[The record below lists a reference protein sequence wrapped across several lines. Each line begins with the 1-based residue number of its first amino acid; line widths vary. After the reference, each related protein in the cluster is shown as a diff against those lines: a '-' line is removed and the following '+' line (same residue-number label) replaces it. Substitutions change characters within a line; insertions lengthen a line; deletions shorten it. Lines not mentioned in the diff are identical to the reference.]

1 MLFELDDRRE
11 FSEFILL
18 AILKFMERYE
28 RMGVMIF
35 GSFYQVKEQEK

>member
-28 RMGVMIF
+28 RIEDLIF
-35 GSFYQVKEQEK
+35 GSFH

>member
-1 MLFELDDRRE
+1 MLFELNDRRE

-28 RMGVMIF
+28 RMEDMIF
-35 GSFYQVKEQEK
+35 RSFHRGKGQEN

>member
-11 FSEFILL
+11 FSEFIL
-18 AILKFMERYE
+18 KFIERYE

>member
-1 MLFELDDRRE
+1 MLFELNVRRE

-28 RMGVMIF
+28 SMEDMIF
-35 GSFYQVKEQEK
+35 GSCDQVKEQEK